1 MKLTRLLAIAAIGA
15 GIGILLYTKPGKK
28 LRNDIADASGD
39 LMKKLTDLSKKTAEN
54 LKTIGKDTR
63 KMASEYTS

>member
-1 MKLTRLLAIAAIGA
+1 MKLSRLLAIAAIGA
-15 GIGILLYTKPGKK
+15 GIGLLLYTKQGKK
-28 LRNDIADASGD
+28 LRGNVADASND

-63 KMASEYTS
+63 KMASELNG